1 MNLQIRMR
9 QRLALAQLDYVL
21 YRVISHQTLEKTR
34 KHVSKAPGYIF
45 GRFAHR
51 GPVKLLVSALHGIAT
66 YRARHRRNQL

>member
-34 KHVSKAPGYIF
+34 KHVSKAPSHIF

-51 GPVKLLVSALHGIAT
+51 GPVNLLVIALHPVAS
-66 YRARHRRNQL
+66 YRARHRRNKL

>member
-34 KHVSKAPGYIF
+34 EHVSKAPGHIF
-45 GRFAHR
+45 ARFAHR
-51 GPVKLLVSALHGIAT
+51 GPVKLLVSATHCIAS
-66 YRARHRRNQL
+66 YRSRHCRNEL